1 MIPLSY
7 NLRSLTNRGA
17 TTAASVLGI
26 ALVVFV
32 LASTLMLGEGVRETI
47 GRNGGRDV
55 AVVMRKGSDNELSST
70 IDQNKVGVILSSP
83 GVKMGSDG
91 QPLGVGEIAMIISL
105 VPHAAPEGVSNVQ
118 VRGVDAN
125 ITRFRPKV
133 KITEGRMFTAGAD
146 EAVVGKAI
154 AGRFEHLDVGDT
166 IEPKKNRPLK
176 IVGVFDDG
184 GSAMESEVWADVD
197 TTRALFGREG
207 MVSTVRAKLDS
218 PGAFDA
224 FEAAVE
230 SDKNLGLEAMTEKQW
245 NDKQSQFLSIFIN
258 ALGIVIS
265 FFFAMGASI
274 GAMITM
280 YSSIA
285 SRGREIGTLRAMG
298 FPRRYILLSFV
309 FESLMISA
317 IGGVLGSIAALGMSS
332 VKFSML
338 NFATFSEMV
347 FQFRPTPMVF
357 VIAISAALGMGL
369 VGGLLPA
376 IRAARVSAVEAMR
389 G

>member
-70 IDQNKVGVILSSP
+70 IDQNKVGVILSAP
-83 GVKMGSDG
+83 GVKMGSDA

-230 SDKNLGLEAMTEKQW
+230 GDKNLGLEAMTEKQW

-317 IGGVLGSIAALGMSS
+317 IGGVIGSIAALGMSS

-347 FQFRPTPMVF
+347 FQFRPTPTVF
-357 VIAISAALGMGL
+357 VIANSAALGMGL
-369 VGGLLPA
+369 FGGLLPA

>member
-70 IDQNKVGVILSSP
+70 IDQNKVGVILSAP

-133 KITEGRMFTAGAD
+133 KITEGRMFAAGAD

-285 SRGREIGTLRAMG
+285 SRGREIGNACQPQRQAG
-298 FPRRYILLSFV
+298 R
-309 FESLMISA
+309 
-317 IGGVLGSIAALGMSS
+317 SS
-332 VKFSML
+332 S
-338 NFATFSEMV
+338 
-347 FQFRPTPMVF
+347 
-357 VIAISAALGMGL
+357 
-369 VGGLLPA
+369 
-376 IRAARVSAVEAMR
+376 
-389 G
+389 

>member
-70 IDQNKVGVILSSP
+70 IDQNKVGVILSAP

-317 IGGVLGSIAALGMSS
+317 IGGVIGSIAALGMSS

-369 VGGLLPA
+369 FGGLLPA

>member
-70 IDQNKVGVILSSP
+70 IDQNKVGVILSAP

-133 KITEGRMFTAGAD
+133 KITEGRMFAAGAD

-369 VGGLLPA
+369 FGGLLPA

>member
-1 MIPLSY
+1 
-7 NLRSLTNRGA
+7 
-17 TTAASVLGI
+17 
-26 ALVVFV
+26 
-32 LASTLMLGEGVRETI
+32 
-47 GRNGGRDV
+47 
-55 AVVMRKGSDNELSST
+55 
-70 IDQNKVGVILSSP
+70 
-83 GVKMGSDG
+83 
-91 QPLGVGEIAMIISL
+91 
-105 VPHAAPEGVSNVQ
+105 
-118 VRGVDAN
+118 
-125 ITRFRPKV
+125 
-133 KITEGRMFTAGAD
+133 
-146 EAVVGKAI
+146 
-154 AGRFEHLDVGDT
+154 
-166 IEPKKNRPLK
+166 
-176 IVGVFDDG
+176 
-184 GSAMESEVWADVD
+184 
-197 TTRALFGREG
+197 

-230 SDKNLGLEAMTEKQW
+230 GDKNLGLEAMTEKQW

-317 IGGVLGSIAALGMSS
+317 IGGVIGSIAALGMSS

-347 FQFRPTPMVF
+347 FQFRPTPTVF
-357 VIAISAALGMGL
+357 VIANSAALGMGL
-369 VGGLLPA
+369 FGGLLPA

>member
-70 IDQNKVGVILSSP
+70 IDQNKVGVILSAP

-317 IGGVLGSIAALGMSS
+317 IGGVIGSIAALGMSS

-338 NFATFSEMV
+338 NFATSSEMV

-369 VGGLLPA
+369 FGGLLPA